1 MFFSWLACAI
11 RVAAVCKDE
20 HIDTKRVVELL
31 EVVEAE
37 ADVPSVFMEEDDE
50 STVFKF
56 ITLENVAT
64 FRVKMAD
71 EPALQFDAVFAFNCD
86 GEIVHVAFSR

>member
-1 MFFSWLACAI
+1 MLFSWLACAV
-11 RVAAVCKDE
+11 RVAAVSEDK

-31 EVVEAE
+31 EVVKAK
-37 ADVPSVFMEEDDE
+37 ADVSGVFMEEDDE

-56 ITLENVAT
+56 ITFENIAT

-71 EPALQFDAVFAFNCD
+71 KPALQFDSVFAFNCD
-86 GEIVHVAFSR
+86 G